1 VAAVEPPGGELI
13 CGRVDAGELI
23 QVTSFTTRTSSTTL
37 WRTAWRQSRN
47 PKCSAPAHTI
57 DGKTAA
63 LWKPG
68 GPFSGGGSL
77 FKRARR
83 DDQLRWRNR
92 EGRAASLA
100 DVLRVK
106 LC

>member
-63 LWKPG
+63 LWK
-68 GPFSGGGSL
+68 
-77 FKRARR
+77 
-83 DDQLRWRNR
+83 D
-92 EGRAASLA
+92 GRTVEAWGA
-100 DVLRVK
+100 VLRRGLTVQT
-106 LC
+106 CSAGRPASVAEP